1 MRKLIIL
8 ITIIFTL
15 SASASEK
22 IDEVFTDE
30 EKNYIASN
38 VFTLGMIAD
47 NYPFSFKENNVLAG
61 FSYDYMNLVIK
72 KSGLKIK
79 VEMGTWI
86 DTLNKFRNKKIDLID
101 VISYTKSREAFTH
114 FSEPYFEIASV
125 VFAREDDFN
134 DYVGFESLKGKKVGI
149 TQDLYYYDE
158 IKALNLFELVTFE
171 NSRDKVKALAYGD
184 VDAIFNNLITGQKYI
199 KNFGYSHIKIL
210 GELDNHIVKKEDLRI
225 GVKKEDQILFSIINK
240 SIEAISREERE
251 VLIDKWFAAKNTT
264 TESSL
269 SLTDEETQYLKEKK
283 VIEMCVAPNR
293 LPFEQ
298 IDKDG
303 IFKGIGADIIELI
316 SKKINTPIKL
326 IPTNKWSASLQ
337 NIRDRKCDIL
347 PVVMDLLSRRD
358 AINFTKPYM
367 SEPLVIA
374 TKDDELFIKDIESIG
389 KNKVGILKGGAISVF
404 LKQKNP
410 EISLVEVKNVKEG
423 LSRVNNGE
431 LFGFV
436 GVMSAVGYYIQ
447 KNSFVDLKIA
457 GRLEHDIKIS
467 IGSRNDEVL
476 LNSIMQKTLNN
487 IGEDRIRAITGEWIR
502 IKVDQSVDYLKLIYI
517 SGFFSIIF
525 LLILYRHRAI
535 KRINEKLAL
544 LNNEIEEKNIILE
557 QLAVT
562 DKLTGLYNRRKLD
575 EVLVSE
581 CRRAKRFSH
590 TFGIIMVDIDYFKK
604 VNDEFGHQ
612 MGDTV
617 LQEFSRIIKSNSRET
632 DIVGRWGGEEFV
644 IISAEINL
652 AGILSLANKLQ
663 NAVASYPFMLGEQK
677 TASFGVAVYRKNEEA
692 NELIKRADNALYR
705 AKEKGRNRVET
716 G

>member
-8 ITIIFTL
+8 IAIIFTL

-22 IDEVFTDE
+22 IDEDFTYA

-38 VFTLGMIAD
+38 VFTLGMIED

-61 FSYDYMNLVIK
+61 FSYDYIDLVIK

-79 VEMGTWI
+79 VEMGNWT

-114 FSEPYFEIASV
+114 FSEPYFEIPSV

-134 DYVGFESLKGKKVGI
+134 GYVGFESLKGKKVGV
-149 TQDLYYYDE
+149 TKDLYYYDDV
-158 IKALNLFELVTFE
+158 KALNLFELVTFE

-199 KNFGYSHIKIL
+199 KSFGYSHIKIL
-210 GELDNHIVKKEDLRI
+210 GELDNHLVKKEDLRI

-240 SIEAISREERE
+240 SIKAISREERE

-264 TESSL
+264 TESIL
-269 SLTDEETQYLKEKK
+269 SLTNEERHYLKEKK

-303 IFKGIGADIIELI
+303 IFKGIGADIIGLI
-316 SKKINTPIKL
+316 SKKIDTPIKL
-326 IPTNKWSASLQ
+326 IPTNKWSTSLQ

-358 AINFTKPYM
+358 EINFTKPYM

-389 KNKVGILKGGAISVF
+389 KNKVGILKGGAFSVL
-404 LKQKNP
+404 LKQKDP
-410 EISLVEVKNVKEG
+410 EISLVEVKDVKEG
-423 LSRVNNGE
+423 LSRVQNGE

-436 GVMSAVGYYIQ
+436 GVMSAVGYHIQ

-476 LNSIMQKTLNN
+476 LNSIMQKALNN
-487 IGEDRIRAITGEWIR
+487 IGEDRIRAITGEWIK
-502 IKVDQSVDYLKLIYI
+502 IKVHQSIDYLKLIYI

-525 LLILYRHRAI
+525 LLILYRHRVI
-535 KRINEKLAL
+535 KRINEKLEL
-544 LNNEIEEKNIILE
+544 LNNEIEEKNKILE
-557 QLAVT
+557 RLAIT
-562 DKLTGLYNRRKLD
+562 DKLTGLYNRGKLD
-575 EVLVSE
+575 EALVSE

-644 IISAEINL
+644 IISAETNL
-652 AGILSLANKLQ
+652 AGTLSLANKLQ